1 MAFFTRI
8 SRGNLLHGVGN
19 RLVRSAINGLV
30 PRLVTAYDTS
40 SAGQAFVGTGLVA
53 SNILVL
59 DNVIANTFYN
69 VTGTLNLA
77 ISAAAG
83 NIKFDFG
90 ASTAVGSNFGGST
103 IFTATGTAT
112 TLAVDFAALN
122 TSMSGGTTT
131 AWTRAFI
138 NFSFFCTQSGTIALE
153 AAQVAASGTLSISN
167 GSFLEA
173 NPLDFNTQY

>member
-8 SRGNLLHGVGN
+8 SRGNLLAGIGN
-19 RLVRSAINGLV
+19 NTVRKAVNGIA
-30 PRLVTAYDTS
+30 PRLITAYDS
-40 SAGQAFVGTGLVA
+40 SAAGQAFTGTAVAA
-53 SNILVL
+53 SNILIL
-59 DNVIANTFYN
+59 DNVISNTFYN

-83 NIKFDFG
+83 NVKFDFG
-90 ASTAVGSNFGGST
+90 ASTALGSNFGGST

-112 TLAVDFAALN
+112 TLAVDFAAMN
-122 TSMSGGTTT
+122 TSISGGTTT

-138 NFSFFCTQSGTIALE
+138 NFSFLCTQSGTIALE

-167 GSFLEA
+167 GSWIEA
-173 NPLDFNTQY
+173 NALDFNTQY